1 MLFSTIDRE
10 RRAEDH
16 LLLQFYQKTT
26 PPPPTRARFR
36 AKEKKGEGEEE
47 EEEEEENNGLEE
59 EGIRFDLR
67 VFFFS
72 FDDDVSLPIEFVSF
86 FPPRENASSAFL
98 FFSFLSRKGGGG
110 RSIFY
115 YFYFGLF
122 YNVFAVTYNN
132 FYEFGSN
139 KTDPVHYAQKMNTRP
154 WKIEVTGL
162 VNKPKIFDID
172 DLLKTMPIE
181 ERLYRLRCVE
191 AWAIAVPWTG
201 FAFKELLKLVDPKA
215 SATHVKMETFYQ
227 PFTAQGQLAFWEP
240 WAYTEALTIKEA
252 MNDLAFLA
260 TGIYGH
266 PLPKQ
271 HGAPI
276 RLAVPWKYG
285 FKNIKSIVKIELI
298 DYRPMTFWTALQGL
312 EYDFTANVDPRIP
325 HPRWPQNLEKMI
337 GTGVVRATLPYNGY
351 GKYVAELYS

>member
-1 MLFSTIDRE
+1 MANYIQKKGWQISENLATPESVYLTRRGFIQGTALTSLATVGSLYGCGPSTIPKNLPEIEWNETEKSLYPAKHNPEFELDRPIT
-10 RRAEDH
+10 D
-16 LLLQFYQKTT
+16 
-26 PPPPTRARFR
+26 
-36 AKEKKGEGEEE
+36 EKIAG
-47 EEEEEENNGLEE
+47 
-59 EGIRFDLR
+59 
-67 VFFFS
+67 
-72 FDDDVSLPIEFVSF
+72 
-86 FPPRENASSAFL
+86 
-98 FFSFLSRKGGGG
+98 
-110 RSIFY
+110 
-115 YFYFGLF
+115 
-122 YNVFAVTYNN
+122 TYNN
-132 FYEFGSN
+132 FYEFGAD
-139 KTDPVHYAQKMNTRP
+139 KIDPVHYAQKINTRP
-154 WKIEVTGL
+154 WKVEVTGL
-162 VNKPKIFDID
+162 VNKPKSFDID
-172 DLLKTMPIE
+172 DMLKATPIE

-191 AWAIAVPWTG
+191 AWAMAVPWTG
-201 FAFKELLKLVDPKA
+201 FAFKELLKLVDPKS

-271 HGAPI
+271 HGAPV

-285 FKNIKSIVKIELI
+285 FKSIKSIVKIELI

-325 HPRWPQNLEKMI
+325 HPRWPQNREKMI
-337 GTGVVRATLPYNGY
+337 GTGVVKATLPYNGY

>member
-1 MLFSTIDRE
+1 MAYIIQKKDWEISENLSTPESAYLRRREFIQGTTLTSLATLGALYGCGPSTVPNHLPKIQLTEFEKSLYPARRNLKYEIDRPLT
-10 RRAEDH
+10 D
-16 LLLQFYQKTT
+16 
-26 PPPPTRARFR
+26 
-36 AKEKKGEGEEE
+36 EKIAG
-47 EEEEEENNGLEE
+47 
-59 EGIRFDLR
+59 
-67 VFFFS
+67 
-72 FDDDVSLPIEFVSF
+72 
-86 FPPRENASSAFL
+86 
-98 FFSFLSRKGGGG
+98 
-110 RSIFY
+110 
-115 YFYFGLF
+115 
-122 YNVFAVTYNN
+122 TYNN
-132 FYEFGSN
+132 FYEFGSG
-139 KTDPVHYAQKMNTRP
+139 KTDPVHYAQKINTRP

-162 VNKPKIFDID
+162 VNKPKIFHID

-201 FAFKELLKLVDPKA
+201 FAFKELLKLVDPKPY
-215 SATHVKMETFYQ
+215 ATHVKMETFYQ

-285 FKNIKSIVKIELI
+285 FKNIKSIVRIELI

-325 HPRWPQNLEKMI
+325 HPRWPQNREKMI